1 MTDHHFY
8 KQITN
13 DLEELPLIAEAI
25 ELFAEQ
31 ADWSAAIVMQLNLVI
46 EELIVNTINYGYT
59 NGRTGQ
65 IQIFINS
72 NSQEIILNITDDG
85 DAYNPLENALP
96 DTTLEI
102 EDRPIGGLGIFL
114 VKNYMDTFK
123 YEYIEGKN
131 CLSLSKQL

>member
-13 DLEELPLIAEAI
+13 DLEELPLLAEAI

>member
-65 IQIFINS
+65 IQISINT
-72 NSQEIILNITDDG
+72 NSQCILLEITDDG
-85 DAYNPLENALP
+85 DAFNPLDKALP